1 MTGKTY
7 ESTEMIT
14 NDRSNDSYPK
24 EFVYIMCRLL

>member
-1 MTGKTY
+1 
-7 ESTEMIT
+7 MIT